1 MSEPEIH
8 DAILQ
13 LLARRRPGASIC
25 PSEIARGTGRDDWR
39 SLMPAIRSAA
49 AELARQGRLGAS
61 ERRGAAR
68 RCQCLGGTD
77 PPGLALTAS
86 GVDSPACGVES
97 PGPERSPTRD
107 TIRDPTR

>member
-49 AELARQGRLGAS
+49 AELARQGRLVVLQNGEVLPADANAW
-61 ERRGAAR
+61 EGPIR
-68 RCQCLGGTD
+68 LGL
-77 PPGLALTAS
+77 PS
-86 GVDSPACGVES
+86 RPAE
-97 PGPERSPTRD
+97 
-107 TIRDPTR
+107 